1 MAVTSIW
8 PIKGRVDKVINYAR
22 NPEKTHDKEKLSEL
36 HEIEGVVEYAAD
48 EMKTE
53 KRAYVTCLNLH
64 SEETAAQEFMETKR
78 LMQNEG
84 GRSCY
89 HGYQSFKADEVD
101 ADTAHSIGVAL
112 ARELWGDRFQVV
124 IATHCN
130 TGHYHNHF
138 VINSVSDV
146 DGKKFYNSPADYRRM
161 REVSDR
167 LCREAKI
174 SVIECPADRRA
185 NYGEWLAEKNGK
197 PTMRNRIREDID
209 RAILASTTERE
220 FQRVMKEM
228 GYEVI
233 TKTPKGSPRVHPIVR
248 IVDGGKNFRLDKLGE
263 YYELDSIKQRIQ
275 NNYRRKTPFPEVAED
290 TKAPYYQ
297 YKEKA
302 KKATGLYAL
311 YLYYCYEL
319 HIIVHKPASVKKV
332 SAFLREDVTYRW
344 TDKLGK
350 RNTIYAATLED
361 LREQEEQILVD
372 QHDGI
377 KANIKNVTVNDVYE
391 LWCQLK
397 RGIKDSTMKNY
408 IYMYELFV
416 KPTFGK
422 KKLVQVKKSDVRRF
436 YNQLIDDKVLK
447 PSTVDVIHNIVH
459 QVFQIAVDDD
469 MIRSNPAANML
480 REIKMAHG
488 SEIEKRKALT
498 LEQEELFLGYLA
510 RTSKYQHWYPIF
522 YIMANTGMRVGEIT
536 GLRWCDVDMENGI
549 ISVNHTLVYYNHR
562 DEKGCYFSINTP
574 KTKAGIL
581 EIPMTEGVKQAFLM
595 EKEFQEE
602 CGMKSVSHIEGYSD
616 FVFVNRNGE
625 VQHQGTLNKALQRIM
640 RDCNSEVLEKKGVDS
655 DPVLLPKFSCHVLRH
670 TFATR
675 MCESGLNVKVVQSVL
690 GHADVTTTLDIYVT
704 VTNDLKKREITAF
717 ETYLKTGAK
726 QMANV

>member
-1 MAVTSIW
+1 MQFQ
-8 PIKGRVDKVINYAR
+8 K
-22 NPEKTHDKEKLSEL
+22 KEKRQTTVRFDS
-36 HEIEGVVEYAAD
+36 HHV
-48 EMKTE
+48 
-53 KRAYVTCLNLH
+53 
-64 SEETAAQEFMETKR
+64 R
-78 LMQNEG
+78 LRTG
-84 GRSCY
+84 
-89 HGYQSFKADEVD
+89 EV
-101 ADTAHSIGVAL
+101 
-112 ARELWGDRFQVV
+112 Q
-124 IATHCN
+124 
-130 TGHYHNHF
+130 
-138 VINSVSDV
+138 
-146 DGKKFYNSPADYRRM
+146 
-161 REVSDR
+161 
-167 LCREAKI
+167 
-174 SVIECPADRRA
+174 
-185 NYGEWLAEKNGK
+185 
-197 PTMRNRIREDID
+197 
-209 RAILASTTERE
+209 
-220 FQRVMKEM
+220 
-228 GYEVI
+228 
-233 TKTPKGSPRVHPIVR
+233 
-248 IVDGGKNFRLDKLGE
+248 
-263 YYELDSIKQRIQ
+263 
-275 NNYRRKTPFPEVAED
+275 RKTGS
-290 TKAPYYQ
+290 YM
-297 YKEKA
+297 
-302 KKATGLYAL
+302 
-311 YLYYCYEL
+311 
-319 HIIVHKPASVKKV
+319 
-332 SAFLREDVTYRW
+332 YRW

-510 RTSKYQHWYPIF
+510 RTSKYQHWYPVF

-574 KTKAGIL
+574 KTKAGIR

-655 DPVLLPKFSCHVLRH
+655 DPALLPKFSCHVLRH

-726 QMANV
+726 QMAYDTALQLTGFDPVMASIRHYDFADAAKDTPFYKEIIQAMLDYFETEHYVFTHGWIPSIPNRDKSYSYISSWREADREQWNQARWFNGMDAAQTADENKTIVCGHWHTSYGHSKYEHKGTEFGEDADFSPYYGPGIIAIDACTAFSGKVNCLVMED

>member
-1 MAVTSIW
+1 MQFQ
-8 PIKGRVDKVINYAR
+8 K
-22 NPEKTHDKEKLSEL
+22 KEKRQTTVRFDS
-36 HEIEGVVEYAAD
+36 HHV
-48 EMKTE
+48 
-53 KRAYVTCLNLH
+53 
-64 SEETAAQEFMETKR
+64 R
-78 LMQNEG
+78 LRTG
-84 GRSCY
+84 
-89 HGYQSFKADEVD
+89 EV
-101 ADTAHSIGVAL
+101 
-112 ARELWGDRFQVV
+112 Q
-124 IATHCN
+124 
-130 TGHYHNHF
+130 
-138 VINSVSDV
+138 
-146 DGKKFYNSPADYRRM
+146 
-161 REVSDR
+161 
-167 LCREAKI
+167 
-174 SVIECPADRRA
+174 
-185 NYGEWLAEKNGK
+185 
-197 PTMRNRIREDID
+197 
-209 RAILASTTERE
+209 
-220 FQRVMKEM
+220 
-228 GYEVI
+228 
-233 TKTPKGSPRVHPIVR
+233 
-248 IVDGGKNFRLDKLGE
+248 
-263 YYELDSIKQRIQ
+263 
-275 NNYRRKTPFPEVAED
+275 RKTGS
-290 TKAPYYQ
+290 YM
-297 YKEKA
+297 
-302 KKATGLYAL
+302 
-311 YLYYCYEL
+311 
-319 HIIVHKPASVKKV
+319 
-332 SAFLREDVTYRW
+332 YRW

-510 RTSKYQHWYPIF
+510 RTSKYQHWYPVF

-574 KTKAGIL
+574 KTKAGIR

-670 TFATR
+670 TFDTALQLTGFDPVMASIR
-675 MCESGLNVKVVQSVL
+675 HYDFADAAKDTPFYKEIIPAMLDYFETEHYVFTHGWIPSIPNRDKSYSYISSWREADREQWNRARWFNGMDAAQTADENKTIVC
-690 GHADVTTTLDIYVT
+690 GHWHTSYGHSKYEHKGTEFGEDADFSPYYGPGIIAIDAC
-704 VTNDLKKREITAF
+704 TAF
-717 ETYLKTGAK
+717 SGKVNCLVIED
-726 QMANV
+726 

>member
-1 MAVTSIW
+1 MQFQ
-8 PIKGRVDKVINYAR
+8 K
-22 NPEKTHDKEKLSEL
+22 KEKRQTTVRFDSHHVRLRTG
-36 HEIEGVVEYAAD
+36 EI
-48 EMKTE
+48 
-53 KRAYVTCLNLH
+53 
-64 SEETAAQEFMETKR
+64 Q
-78 LMQNEG
+78 
-84 GRSCY
+84 
-89 HGYQSFKADEVD
+89 
-101 ADTAHSIGVAL
+101 
-112 ARELWGDRFQVV
+112 
-124 IATHCN
+124 
-130 TGHYHNHF
+130 
-138 VINSVSDV
+138 
-146 DGKKFYNSPADYRRM
+146 
-161 REVSDR
+161 
-167 LCREAKI
+167 
-174 SVIECPADRRA
+174 
-185 NYGEWLAEKNGK
+185 
-197 PTMRNRIREDID
+197 
-209 RAILASTTERE
+209 
-220 FQRVMKEM
+220 
-228 GYEVI
+228 
-233 TKTPKGSPRVHPIVR
+233 
-248 IVDGGKNFRLDKLGE
+248 
-263 YYELDSIKQRIQ
+263 
-275 NNYRRKTPFPEVAED
+275 RKTGS
-290 TKAPYYQ
+290 YM
-297 YKEKA
+297 
-302 KKATGLYAL
+302 
-311 YLYYCYEL
+311 
-319 HIIVHKPASVKKV
+319 
-332 SAFLREDVTYRW
+332 YRW

-510 RTSKYQHWYPIF
+510 RTSKYQHWYPVF

-574 KTKAGIL
+574 KTND
-581 EIPMTEGVKQAFLM
+581 T
-595 EKEFQEE
+595 
-602 CGMKSVSHIEGYSD
+602 
-616 FVFVNRNGE
+616 
-625 VQHQGTLNKALQRIM
+625 ALQ
-640 RDCNSEVLEKKGVDS
+640 LTGF
-655 DPVLLPKFSCHVLRH
+655 DPVMASIRHYDFADAAKDTPFYKEIIPAMLDYFETEHYVFTHGWIPSIPNRDKSYSYISSWREADREQWNQARWFNGMDAAQTADENKTIVCGHWHTSYGHSKYEHKGTEFGEDADFSPYYGPGIIAIDAC
-670 TFATR
+670 
-675 MCESGLNVKVVQSVL
+675 
-690 GHADVTTTLDIYVT
+690 
-704 VTNDLKKREITAF
+704 TAF
-717 ETYLKTGAK
+717 SGKVNCLVIED
-726 QMANV
+726 

>member
-1 MAVTSIW
+1 MQFQ
-8 PIKGRVDKVINYAR
+8 K
-22 NPEKTHDKEKLSEL
+22 KEKRQTTVRFDS
-36 HEIEGVVEYAAD
+36 HHV
-48 EMKTE
+48 
-53 KRAYVTCLNLH
+53 
-64 SEETAAQEFMETKR
+64 R
-78 LMQNEG
+78 LRTG
-84 GRSCY
+84 
-89 HGYQSFKADEVD
+89 EV
-101 ADTAHSIGVAL
+101 
-112 ARELWGDRFQVV
+112 Q
-124 IATHCN
+124 
-130 TGHYHNHF
+130 
-138 VINSVSDV
+138 
-146 DGKKFYNSPADYRRM
+146 
-161 REVSDR
+161 
-167 LCREAKI
+167 
-174 SVIECPADRRA
+174 
-185 NYGEWLAEKNGK
+185 
-197 PTMRNRIREDID
+197 
-209 RAILASTTERE
+209 
-220 FQRVMKEM
+220 
-228 GYEVI
+228 
-233 TKTPKGSPRVHPIVR
+233 
-248 IVDGGKNFRLDKLGE
+248 
-263 YYELDSIKQRIQ
+263 
-275 NNYRRKTPFPEVAED
+275 RKTGS
-290 TKAPYYQ
+290 YM
-297 YKEKA
+297 
-302 KKATGLYAL
+302 
-311 YLYYCYEL
+311 
-319 HIIVHKPASVKKV
+319 
-332 SAFLREDVTYRW
+332 YRW

-510 RTSKYQHWYPIF
+510 RTPKYQHWYPVF

-574 KTKAGIL
+574 KTKAGIMIL
-581 EIPMTEGVKQAFLM
+581 PMQRKTHRFTKRLSKRCLITLRRNTMFSRMAGYQAFRTGIKATAIFLLG
-595 EKEFQEE
+595 EKQT
-602 CGMKSVSHIEGYSD
+602 VS
-616 FVFVNRNGE
+616 NGIKQDGSMAWM
-625 VQHQGTLNKALQRIM
+625 QHRPQMRIRPLFADTGILRM
-640 RDCNSEVLEKKGVDS
+640 AIANTNTRGPSLEKMRTSLPIMV
-655 DPVLLPKFSCHVLRH
+655 PELLP
-670 TFATR
+670 
-675 MCESGLNVKVVQSVL
+675 
-690 GHADVTTTLDIYVT
+690 
-704 VTNDLKKREITAF
+704 
-717 ETYLKTGAK
+717 
-726 QMANV
+726 

>member
-1 MAVTSIW
+1 MQFQ
-8 PIKGRVDKVINYAR
+8 K
-22 NPEKTHDKEKLSEL
+22 KEKRQTTVRFDS
-36 HEIEGVVEYAAD
+36 HHV
-48 EMKTE
+48 
-53 KRAYVTCLNLH
+53 
-64 SEETAAQEFMETKR
+64 R
-78 LMQNEG
+78 LRTG
-84 GRSCY
+84 
-89 HGYQSFKADEVD
+89 EV
-101 ADTAHSIGVAL
+101 
-112 ARELWGDRFQVV
+112 Q
-124 IATHCN
+124 
-130 TGHYHNHF
+130 
-138 VINSVSDV
+138 
-146 DGKKFYNSPADYRRM
+146 
-161 REVSDR
+161 
-167 LCREAKI
+167 
-174 SVIECPADRRA
+174 
-185 NYGEWLAEKNGK
+185 
-197 PTMRNRIREDID
+197 
-209 RAILASTTERE
+209 
-220 FQRVMKEM
+220 
-228 GYEVI
+228 
-233 TKTPKGSPRVHPIVR
+233 
-248 IVDGGKNFRLDKLGE
+248 
-263 YYELDSIKQRIQ
+263 
-275 NNYRRKTPFPEVAED
+275 RKTGS
-290 TKAPYYQ
+290 YM
-297 YKEKA
+297 
-302 KKATGLYAL
+302 
-311 YLYYCYEL
+311 
-319 HIIVHKPASVKKV
+319 
-332 SAFLREDVTYRW
+332 YRW

-510 RTSKYQHWYPIF
+510 RTPKYQHWYPVF

-574 KTKAGIL
+574 KTKAGIR

-670 TFATR
+670 PYVKHTTKIFSLRLMDFQAQAYPDARRKTRGACQLHRGGQSQSPVRPLCNRKRFSCLPPQAKMSWILYAISMRLSGYTSTRSISSSASSVVSASASKIALDASFRLSCRACSSCFCFA
-675 MCESGLNVKVVQSVL
+675 CAN
-690 GHADVTTTLDIYVT
+690 
-704 VTNDLKKREITAF
+704 TA
-717 ETYLKTGAK
+717 A
-726 QMANV
+726 